1 MAAPRVH
8 FVGPVVCRSPGL
20 PFDRV
25 SRFSDVPMEPVALAA
40 RLETD
45 RRALWDTLDDPLVL
59 DAFATMNPQTL
70 GNLLA
75 TKQAGRHTGKRT
87 SDVKRDERT
96 LFKFLTRFAS
106 RNDTTGAAGST
117 FWGQWS
123 DEPIAARV
131 VAGKSRHE
139 RRVVLA
145 SPRRAAWLWHR
156 TLARQSRLHGQ
167 LELAGR
173 LRLTND
179 GVWNTESQ
187 SLWPLAP
194 EALALLMTVIGK
206 DAATVERGAALDAL
220 FDAGVLCLHV
230 QGSGDSLHELLDL
243 TAAPD
248 VAKLVELRNAL
259 SRARGVEAG
268 AVMAQTERLVATL
281 APLSA
286 LDLGSALELVVDD
299 LLVNAPSSVR
309 LLRSPRF
316 VAGEQSFHDTR
327 GGDEVSAPAEIVDAL
342 RELDTAVPLSTLE
355 GVLSAEHARALL
367 DASVLLLE
375 GETPLDRH
383 ARLEARYSSQVGALL
398 AASLPSPHRERVE
411 ALRDAWP
418 LEGFVHSTAVAMGQL
433 TVALEG
439 APVRLL
445 KTDRT
450 FFLEDTSRDATL
462 ELGTTVSTRLRE
474 SLEGWFQLAGYIG
487 WLDERRDAALLHSVL
502 RVGEALPWPSFLTRL
517 RAERR
522 ARKRLQLPAAADD
535 FSPLHF
541 VARDDGRVELT
552 IAQLPDAYLR
562 WARDKRFITELDLML
577 SGQDGMGQWV
587 VNEAHALSAEG
598 LPLVT
603 MFPHAQPLER
613 VEAMVGRGLAHRLF
627 GEGVVVPDASVH
639 SKQSEAILRVLGDAR
654 IAVSGQRGPWFP
666 PWMTSIASSGVVIRR
681 TAQGL
686 EAMVNGE
693 PCPFA
698 SADFCSGAFRLVG
711 YLPEDLGDLA
721 AQSLG
726 ETVGPMGTRFRPDV
740 CMGALTLARGSLSF
754 DLELLSPLVRAK
766 GEAALRAEAERLSR
780 ALGLPGQVYLK
791 LGGKPFLV
799 DWTSVFSLE
808 VLVSELRGASG
819 EAHVSKMDPAPGELW
834 LALPDGTFTSELR
847 FIAAVD
853 GPDCPLGR

>member
-25 SRFSDVPMEPVALAA
+25 TRFSEVPLEPAALAA

-75 TKQAGRHTGKRT
+75 TKQGGRHTSKRT

-123 DEPIAARV
+123 DEAFAARV
-131 VAGKSRHE
+131 VAGKNRHE

-145 SPRRAAWLWHR
+145 SPRRAAWVWHR
-156 TLARQSRLHGQ
+156 VLAKLGQ
-167 LELAGR
+167 RRGTIVLAGR
-173 LRLTND
+173 LRLTDD

-187 SLWPLAP
+187 RLWPLSP
-194 EALALLMTVIGK
+194 DALALLKQVIGK
-206 DAATVERGAALDAL
+206 EAALVEGGAPLDAL
-220 FDAGVLCLHV
+220 FEAGVVTLHV
-230 QGSGDSLHELLDL
+230 QGTDDPLDDLLGL
-243 TAAPD
+243 TADPD
-248 VAKLVELRNAL
+248 VATLIELRSAL

-268 AVMAQTERLVATL
+268 AVMAQTEQLIATM

-286 LDLGSALELVVDD
+286 LDLGSALEVVLDD
-299 LLVNAPSSVR
+299 VLVNAPAAVR
-309 LLRSPRF
+309 VFRSPRF
-316 VAGEQSFHDTR
+316 HAADESFHDSR
-327 GGDEVSAPAEIVDAL
+327 GGDDVSAPAAIVDAL
-342 RELDTAVPLSTLE
+342 RELDAPVPLSTLDA
-355 GVLSAEHARALL
+355 VLSAQHARALL

-375 GETPLDRH
+375 SETPLDRH
-383 ARLEARYSSQVGALL
+383 ARLEARYASQVGALL
-398 AASLPSPHRERVE
+398 AAGLPSPHHERVE

-418 LEGFVHSTAVAMGQL
+418 LEGFVHSTAVAMGRL
-433 TVALEG
+433 TEALDG
-439 APVRLL
+439 APVRTL

-462 ELGTTVSTRLRE
+462 ELGATLSTRLKD

-487 WLDERRDAALLHSVL
+487 WLDEKRDAALMHSVL

-522 ARKRLQLPAAADD
+522 ARKRLNLPAGTDD
-535 FSPLHF
+535 FSPLRF
-541 VARDDGRVELT
+541 VARDDGRVELS
-552 IAQLPDAYLR
+552 IAQLPDAYLA
-562 WARDKRFITELDLML
+562 WSRDKRFITELDLML
-577 SGQDGMGQWV
+577 SGRDGMGQWV

-603 MFPHAQPLER
+603 MFPHAQPVER
-613 VEAMVGRGLAHRLF
+613 VEAMVGRGLAQRLF

-666 PWMTSIASSGVVIRR
+666 PWMTAIAASSVVIRR
-681 TAQGL
+681 TAQAL
-686 EAMVNGE
+686 EAVVNGE

-721 AQSLG
+721 AQALG
-726 ETVGPMGTRFRPDV
+726 EASGPMGTRFRPDV

-754 DLELLSPLVRAK
+754 DVELLAPLVRAK
-766 GEAALRAEAERLSR
+766 GEAALRAEGARLSE
-780 ALGLPGQVYLK
+780 ALGLPRQVYLK

-808 VLVSELRGASG
+808 VLVSELRGATG

-834 LALPDGTFTSELR
+834 LELPDGTFTSELR

-853 GPDCPLGR
+853 GPDCPLSR